1 MEIILILSSATFG
14 IVLNI
19 YLSGELM
26 NELSSELVIIL
37 EAFQIKV
44 YKFQNFNGGSN
55 LLQTYFM
62 VS

>member
-1 MEIILILSSATFG
+1 MEIILILSSTTFG
-14 IVLNI
+14 IVLSI

-26 NELSSELVIIL
+26 NELSSELVIVL
-37 EAFQIKV
+37 EVFQIKV

-55 LLQTYFM
+55 LLQIYFM